1 MPFLDGRSDVYFAL
15 CSFYVKSNE
24 ILNFPLL
31 NGTSCVCLR
40 YGSQEKLAVRIR
52 GVYSAEYMPRYGTR
66 NPRTHPRRH
75 TRSTAERTSGQR
87 HSPVSEVVAS
97 MSRCTSIV
105 VLEEGQTD

>member
-1 MPFLDGRSDVYFAL
+1 MV
-15 CSFYVKSNE
+15 
-24 ILNFPLL
+24 NFPLL

-52 GVYSAEYMPRYGTR
+52 GVYSAEYMLFWPRYGYYRTR